1 MPLAATDAVGQHAG
15 ECQQADHVHDLDQ
28 RVDGRAGR
36 VLERIAD
43 GIAGDAGLVLL
54 RALAGELGTAARS
67 SIIFLALSQAPPAL
81 AMKTASSW
89 PERIMPA
96 RKPPRA

>member
-1 MPLAATDAVGQHAG
+1 MTLISGLMAGPAVSFSGSPT
-15 ECQQADHVHDLDQ
+15 VSP
-28 RVDGRAGR
+28 V
-36 VLERIAD
+36 
-43 GIAGDAGLVLL
+43 
-54 RALAGELGTAARS
+54 TAALCVSEPLPVAVRGSS

-89 PERIMPA
+89 PTTIMPA